1 MKITIYNMKWGAG
14 KTPIAT
20 NIVLDREYALGTNE
34 PYHILDTF
42 IPEER
47 LITVASDEAF
57 PAIPNDIDIVFDLAG
72 SISKNAH
79 SITSALQQSDLVIIP
94 IFNELKCLTA
104 WLHTILEVA
113 NFNKNIVVVATK
125 LIKQKGDIWCDWKS
139 YADFKNIKKFIKT
152 KIDFSVPVLPL
163 KQSKAFDLIFEKEQS
178 IRKLKQSN
186 PLANYTYKQVSR
198 QFNDIYNLI
207 DTYHAQ

>member
-1 MKITIYNMKWGAG
+1 MKWGAG

-57 PAIPNDIDIVFDLAG
+57 PVIPNDIDIVFDLAG

-104 WLHTILEVA
+104 WLHTILEAA

-125 LIKQKGDIWCDWKS
+125 LIKQKADIWSDWKHYS
-139 YADFKNIKKFIKT
+139 DFKNIENLIKA
-152 KIDFSVPVLPL
+152 KIDFDVPVLPL
-163 KQSKAFDLIFEKEQS
+163 KFSKAFDLIFEKEQS
-178 IRKLKQSN
+178 IKQLMQNN
-186 PLANYTYKQVSR
+186 PLAKYAYRQVNQQFDELYK
-198 QFNDIYNLI
+198 LI
-207 DTYHAQ
+207 DKYHAK

>member
-1 MKITIYNMKWGAG
+1 
-14 KTPIAT
+14 
-20 NIVLDREYALGTNE
+20 VLDREYALGTNE

-57 PAIPNDIDIVFDLAG
+57 PVIPDDIDIIFDLAG

-104 WLHTILEVA
+104 
-113 NFNKNIVVVATK
+113 
-125 LIKQKGDIWCDWKS
+125 
-139 YADFKNIKKFIKT
+139 
-152 KIDFSVPVLPL
+152 
-163 KQSKAFDLIFEKEQS
+163 
-178 IRKLKQSN
+178 
-186 PLANYTYKQVSR
+186 
-198 QFNDIYNLI
+198 
-207 DTYHAQ
+207 